1 MRWGKMDKAMNLRSP
16 NREEPE
22 INLTSLID
30 VVLLLL
36 VFFMITTSFV
46 RESKI
51 GIRLPEASSTEE
63 SVAIEEPM
71 TISVTAQGTYLVNG
85 RSLLD
90 NRPETLES
98 AIRVLA
104 GEDLGG
110 RVTVSADAE
119 ASHQAVITAMD
130 VAGRLG
136 YVEINIAT
144 TKPGTTE

>member
-1 MRWGKMDKAMNLRSP
+1 MMNLRSP
-16 NREEPE
+16 SREEPE

-51 GIRLPEASSTEE
+51 GIRLPEASSTQEAMAVE
-63 SVAIEEPM
+63 DSMV
-71 TISVTAQGTYLVNG
+71 ISVSAQGTYLVNG
-85 RSLLD
+85 RQLLD
-90 NRPETLES
+90 NRAVTLES

-104 GEDLGG
+104 GNNLGG
-110 RVTVSADAE
+110 QITVSADAD

-130 VAGRLG
+130 VAGQLG

-144 TKPGTTE
+144 IKPEDN